1 MAWHYLK
8 KLSVPRD
15 NAEPRESL
23 NWGRFA
29 CLATTGVGLG
39 FVVLAGIYLVIQLLA
54 SQQ

>member
-8 KLSVPRD
+8 KLSVARD
-15 NAEPRESL
+15 TGEPTEGL

-54 SQQ
+54 SHQ